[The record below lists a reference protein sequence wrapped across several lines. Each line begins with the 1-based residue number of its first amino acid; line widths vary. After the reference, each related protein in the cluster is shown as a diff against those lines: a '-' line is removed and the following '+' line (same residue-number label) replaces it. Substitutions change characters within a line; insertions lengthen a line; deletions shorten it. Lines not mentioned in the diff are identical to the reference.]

1 MLPGLDVSNKS
12 IKYYASSVGHYS
24 VYMLKQQNEWVGYV
38 YLLCFIHYRFQRMH
52 DNLEE
57 AKLAARE
64 KVYECYTEGNLICK
78 KGKLLSYS

>member
-1 MLPGLDVSNKS
+1 M
-12 IKYYASSVGHYS
+12 
-24 VYMLKQQNEWVGYV
+24 